1 MLRSIKVCISCIG
14 FFSQI
19 IFPFHR
25 LVTLDLQFV
34 IQCVSCCLINE
45 SAETNCLVLGGVPDD
60 PDAEMRKA
68 R

>member
-1 MLRSIKVCISCIG
+1 MRRSIKVCISCIG
-14 FFSQI
+14 YFSQI
-19 IFPFHR
+19 IFP
-25 LVTLDLQFV
+25 TLDLQFV